1 MVFTIFN
8 YSMDTLVKVFE
19 PQIRVQNAEQLRRDE
34 KGIGGTCPLLGNPPA
49 STMPGQEAI
58 GLPKRKPFLTVTR
71 CFLTIYPLLVWV
83 FNMGLFMEGKI
94 NSPL

>member
-34 KGIGGTCPLLGNPPA
+34 KGIGGPCPLLGNPPA

-58 GLPKRKPFLTVTR
+58 GLPEETLPDCHV
-71 CFLTIYPLLVWV
+71 V
-83 FNMGLFMEGKI
+83 FPHYLSLAGLGV
-94 NSPL
+94 